1 MLPPYTP
8 EVESSMIPSGRS
20 EFRIEIVVS
29 CAAVGAVQE
38 REQAGIHDLLQ
49 AMVTG

>member
-1 MLPPYTP
+1 MEGST
-8 EVESSMIPSGRS
+8 IPSGRS

-38 REQAGIHDLLQ
+38 REQTELRDLLQ
-49 AMVTG
+49 AMVTW